1 MIVSRVTRVANPGRR
16 VARARPKKKSE
27 RRSTGNPAHLLTLG
41 FNPKTHK
48 RRKTVAVA
56 KARPKNRKRTSNARR
71 TKSRNRKAY
80 GSAVHRAVNHRRRS
94 NRRRNARTRVVV
106 MAPRRNHRRKSRNPS
121 FMGSSVSVTRM
132 AELVAAGLIGV
143 AINQAIQPMLPTSIT
158 GTAIG
163 ASVAAVVVAVAEW
176 WAGSLIDKDLGAA
189 AGFGGLMYAGS
200 VVLNQ
205 FIPSVGSYVSLSG
218 RRGAGDFVPGRFA
231 VPQNPVTDAMSG
243 MQSSGGLGQGAYPM
257 AYGRV
262 A

>member
-1 MIVSRVTRVANPGRR
+1 MVVSRVMRVANSGRR
-16 VARARPKKKSE
+16 VARARPKKKSKS
-27 RRSTGNPAHLLTLG
+27 RSTGNPAHLLTLG

-48 RRKTVAVA
+48 RRNTVSVA
-56 KARPKNRKRTSNARR
+56 KAKRKNRKRSTSNARR
-71 TKSRNRKAY
+71 TKSRNRRAY
-80 GSAVHRAVNHRRRS
+80 GSAVHRAP
-94 NRRRNARTRVVV
+94 NRRRKNRRNPSTRVVV
-106 MAPRRNHRRKSRNPS
+106 IRPNRRHKKRNPS

-143 AINQAIQPMLPTSIT
+143 AINQAVQPMLPTSIT

-163 ASVAAVVVAVAEW
+163 ASVAAVVVAAAEW
-176 WAGSLIDKDLGAA
+176 WVGSLIDKDLGAA
-189 AGFGGLMYAGS
+189 AGFGGLMFAGS
-200 VVLNQ
+200 TILNQ

-218 RRGAGDFVPGRFA
+218 RRGQGDFVPGRFA

>member
-1 MIVSRVTRVANPGRR
+1 LIVSKIRKVVNSGGRVS
-16 VARARPKKKSE
+16 RAHPKKKKSV
-27 RRSTGNPAHLLTLG
+27 RSSGNPAHLLTLG

-48 RRKTVAVA
+48 RRNTVAVA
-56 KARPKNRKRTSNARR
+56 KAKRKNKKHSTSNARR

-80 GSAVHRAVNHRRRS
+80 GSAVHRAVNRKRGKS
-94 NRRRNARTRVVV
+94 KNPGTRVVV
-106 MAPRRNHRRKSRNPS
+106 ISPRKNHRRKSRNPT
-121 FMGSSVSVTRM
+121 FMGSNVSVTRM
-132 AELVAAGLIGV
+132 MELVAAGLIGV
-143 AINQAIQPMLPTSIT
+143 AINQAVQPMLPASIT

-163 ASVAAVVVAVAEW
+163 ASVAAIVVAALEW

-189 AGFGGLMYAGS
+189 AGFGGLMFAGS
-200 VVLNQ
+200 TILNQ
-205 FIPSVGSYVSLSG
+205 FIPSVGGFVSLSG

-231 VPQNPVTDAMSG
+231 VPQNPITDAMSG